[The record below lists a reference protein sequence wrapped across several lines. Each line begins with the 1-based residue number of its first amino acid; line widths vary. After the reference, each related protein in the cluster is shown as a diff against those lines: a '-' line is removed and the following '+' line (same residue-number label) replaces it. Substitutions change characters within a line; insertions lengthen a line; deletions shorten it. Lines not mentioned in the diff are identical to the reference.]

1 MTSSRRD
8 FLRNGVLLAGA
19 VPILGAAGCSTT
31 DPEKEKAGGGTLE
44 RAKKQGYI
52 QVGYAN
58 ESPYGYTTS
67 DGKLTGEAPELAR
80 VVFKELGINEVRGV
94 QVEFGGLIAGVQ
106 ARRFDAIAAGMFIN
120 PERCGQIAFADPEYI
135 AKTAFM
141 VPKGN
146 PKGITNFDTAVK
158 KKVKVGVMT
167 GAAEADYA
175 AKLGVAKGDI
185 KPFPDAPGAFDGLKA
200 GRCDCIALTRIS
212 LMDLMS
218 KHKNDPYEVT
228 PAFDVIIEGKEQ
240 SGAGGFGF
248 RKADT
253 DLVQAFN
260 GKLAELK
267 QSGRLLQILQPFG
280 FSQAEM
286 PGDRK
291 AAEFCQA

>member
-19 VPILGAAGCSTT
+19 VPVLGATACTTT
-31 DPEKEKAGGGTLE
+31 DPKKEKASGGTLE
-44 RAKKQGYI
+44 RARKQGYI

-58 ESPYGYTTS
+58 ESPYGFTTS
-67 DGKLTGEAPELAR
+67 DGKLTGEAPELAK
-80 VVFKELGINEVRGV
+80 VIFKELGINEVRGV
-94 QVEFGGLIAGVQ
+94 QVDFNGLIPAVQ

-120 PERCGQIAFADPEYI
+120 PDRCSKIIFADPEYI

-146 PKGITNFDTAVK
+146 PKGLKNFDDAIK
-158 KKVKVGVMT
+158 QKVRVGVMK

-175 AKLGVAKGDI
+175 AKLGVAKGNI
-185 KPFPDAPGAFDGLKA
+185 KPFPDGPGAFDGLRA

-212 LMDLMS
+212 LMDLLS
-218 KHKNDPYEVT
+218 KHKNDPFEVT
-228 PAFDVIIEGKEQ
+228 PAFDVIINGKEQ

-267 QSGRLLQILQPFG
+267 KSGRLLQILQPFG

-286 PGDRK
+286 PGDRT
-291 AAEFCQA
+291 AAEFCKA

>member
-58 ESPYGYTTS
+58 EAPYGFTTS
-67 DGKLTGEAPELAR
+67 DGKLTGEAPELAK
-80 VVFKELGINEVRGV
+80 VIFKELGINEVRGV
-94 QVEFGGLIAGVQ
+94 QVAFDGLIPGVQ

-120 PERCGQIAFADPEYI
+120 PKRCAQISFADPEYI

-146 PKGITNFDTAVK
+146 PKGLKTFDDAIK
-158 KKVKVGVMT
+158 QKVKVGVMK

-175 AKLGVAKGDI
+175 EKLGVAKGDI
-185 KPFPDAPGAFDGLKA
+185 KSFPDGPGAFDGLKA

-212 LMDLMS
+212 LVDLLS
-218 KHKNDPYEVT
+218 KHKNDPFEVT
-228 PAFDVIIEGKEQ
+228 PAFDVMIDGKEQ

-248 RKADT
+248 RTADT

-260 GKLAELK
+260 GELTELK
-267 QSGRLLQILQPFG
+267 KNGRLLQILQPFG
-280 FSQAEM
+280 FTQAEM

-291 AAEFCQA
+291 AAEFCKA